1 MMAGGKTKVVPGA
14 VKGEHF
20 ADDKAG
26 ACKEVT
32 HFATKPGSQCL
43 HADRITSLCGVSQSN
58 TKPLYLLIH
67 FACLRF
73 QK

>member
-43 HADRITSLCGVSQSN
+43 HVGLFFHIL
-58 TKPLYLLIH
+58 K
-67 FACLRF
+67 
-73 QK
+73 